1 MNPYDKAHEL
11 ARALKESNEYR
22 AFLTAKA
29 AVVADPEAKKM
40 VRDFITKQMELEYE
54 AMAGK
59 GQDAAKTEN
68 LQRLYQ
74 LIALNTKA
82 REFLEAYMRFQRTMA
97 DVSKIIGD
105 SVAEGLDIFA
115 KD

>member
-1 MNPYDKAHEL
+1 MNPYDKANEL
-11 ARALKESNEYR
+11 ARALKESSEYR
-22 AFLTAKA
+22 AFLAAKA
-29 AVVADPEAKKM
+29 GMEGDPDAKKM
-40 VRDFITKQMELEYE
+40 VRDFINKQMELEYE

-59 GQDAAKTEN
+59 SQDTAKTEN

-74 LIALNTKA
+74 LIAMNTKA

-97 DVSKIIGD
+97 DISKIIGD

>member
-11 ARALKESNEYR
+11 SRALKESSEYR
-22 AFLTAKA
+22 AFLAAKGA
-29 AVVADPEAKKM
+29 IEGDADAKKM
-40 VRDFITKQMELEYE
+40 VRDFISKQMELEYE
-54 AMAGK
+54 AMSGK
-59 GQDAAKTEN
+59 TPDAAKTEN

-82 REFLEAYMRFQRTMA
+82 REFMEAYMRFQRTMA
-97 DVSKIIGD
+97 DISKIIGD